1 MQSPD
6 EGVRAGEAET
16 VSNGTAAGT
25 MRAFPPPISRATKVA
40 HGFGAVA
47 PGVIVGAFDFFL
59 LIFYSQVVGLD
70 AWLVGLAIWIALAF
84 DAISDPIVGYW
95 TDNLRSRWGRRHP
108 FMYASAIPI
117 AGSFFL
123 LWAPPEGASQMT
135 LFWYVLI
142 LAVLIR
148 TAVTFYRTPSTALIP
163 DMTRDY
169 DERTSLYSLRF
180 LFAWMGG
187 NAVAVVM
194 FFILFPSF
202 ATESIP
208 DGRFNPDAYALYG
221 IIGSIVVFVSII
233 VSSMGTHS
241 RIPYLNQ
248 PPPAR
253 EMTLML
259 VFRELFETLS
269 NRSFMAL
276 FVAALFGAI
285 ASGLVSVLSLYFFTY
300 FWEFTDVQT
309 GAIFLGTFIAAI
321 IGFVLAPI
329 VSRKLGKKRG
339 AMIVGLVAFGGAP
352 LPIALR
358 LLDVLPPNGTPFVFW
373 FVTITN
379 IVDIGLIICF
389 QILFA
394 SMVADLVEESEIK
407 TGRRSEGVFTAAE
420 TFIRKSVQGLGVA
433 AATLVL
439 ALARFPTG
447 ADVEEVSPEAV
458 RKLGIYYVPLVLF
471 LYMTMIAVI
480 STYRIDRTVHEE
492 NLRKLQGGS

>member
-1 MQSPD
+1 MQTPISPD
-6 EGVRAGEAET
+6 QYADTTGTAKT
-16 VSNGTAAGT
+16 TAAGRT
-25 MRAFPPPISRATKVA
+25 NPAPQISRATKLA

-123 LWAPPEGASQMT
+123 LWAPPEGASQT
-135 LFWYVLI
+135 ALFWYVLL
-142 LAVLIR
+142 LAILIR

-169 DERTSLYSLRF
+169 DERTSLYGLRF

-187 NAVAVVM
+187 NALGVVM

-208 DGRFNPDAYALYG
+208 DGRFNPEAYAVYG
-221 IIGSIVVFVSII
+221 IIGSIVIFGSII
-233 VSSMGTHS
+233 VSSIGTHT

-253 EMTLML
+253 RMTLMR
-259 VFRELFETLS
+259 VFKELLETLS
-269 NRSFMAL
+269 NRSFISL

-329 VSRKLGKKRG
+329 VSRTLGKKRG
-339 AMIVGLVAFGGAP
+339 AMIIGLVAFGGAP
-352 LPIALR
+352 LPIVLR
-358 LLDVLPPNGTPFVFW
+358 LIDVLPPNGTPFIFW
-373 FVTITN
+373 FVTIAN

-439 ALARFPTG
+439 ALAQFPTG
-447 ADVEEVSPEAV
+447 AEVGEVSPEAV
-458 RKLGIYYVPLVLF
+458 RRLGLYYVPLVLL

-480 STYRIDRTVHEE
+480 STYRIDRNAHEE
-492 NLRKLQGGS
+492 NVRNLGGSR

>member
-1 MQSPD
+1 VQDPD
-6 EGVRAGEAET
+6 RQTQKDAQDRVGGGPTGASGVA
-16 VSNGTAAGT
+16 
-25 MRAFPPPISRATKVA
+25 PPPISRVTKLA

-117 AGSFFL
+117 AGTFFL
-123 LWAPPEGASQMT
+123 LWAPPEGASQT
-135 LFWYVLI
+135 VLFWYVLI
-142 LAVLIR
+142 LAILIR

-187 NAVAVVM
+187 NAIAVVM

-221 IIGSIVVFVSII
+221 IIGSIVVFVSIV
-233 VSSMGTHS
+233 VSSMGTHA

-253 EMTLML
+253 RMTLML
-259 VFRELFETLS
+259 VFKELFETLS

-309 GAIFLGTFIAAI
+309 GAIFLGTFVAAI

-352 LPIALR
+352 LPILLR
-358 LLDVLPPNGTPFVFW
+358 LLDLLPPNGTPFVFW

-394 SMVADLVEESEIK
+394 SMVADLVEESQVK

-439 ALARFPTG
+439 ALADFPTG
-447 ADVEEVSPEAV
+447 AEVDEVSPEAV
-458 RKLGIYYVPLVLF
+458 RRLGLYYVPLVLL

-480 STYRIDRTVHEE
+480 STYRIDRNVHEE
-492 NLRKLQGGS
+492 NVRRLDEAR

>member
-1 MQSPD
+1 VQDPD
-6 EGVRAGEAET
+6 RQTQKDAQDRVGGGPTGASG
-16 VSNGTAAGT
+16 AA
-25 MRAFPPPISRATKVA
+25 PPPISRVTKLA

-117 AGSFFL
+117 AGTLFL
-123 LWAPPEGASQMT
+123 LWALPEGASQT
-135 LFWYVLI
+135 VLFWYVLI
-142 LAVLIR
+142 LAILIR

-187 NAVAVVM
+187 NAIAVVM

-221 IIGSIVVFVSII
+221 IIGSIVVFVSIV
-233 VSSMGTHS
+233 VSSMGTHA

-253 EMTLML
+253 RMTLML
-259 VFRELFETLS
+259 VFKELFETLS

-309 GAIFLGTFIAAI
+309 GAIFLGTFVAAI

-352 LPIALR
+352 LPILLR
-358 LLDVLPPNGTPFVFW
+358 LLDLLPPNGTPFVFW

-394 SMVADLVEESEIK
+394 SMVADLVEESQVK

-439 ALARFPTG
+439 ALADFPTG
-447 ADVEEVSPEAV
+447 AEVDEVSPEAV
-458 RKLGIYYVPLVLF
+458 RRLGLYYVPLVLL

-480 STYRIDRTVHEE
+480 STYRIDRNVHEE
-492 NLRKLQGGS
+492 NVRRLDEAR

>member
-1 MQSPD
+1 MQDTDRPTQKDAQDRVGGGPTGAS
-6 EGVRAGEAET
+6 GVA
-16 VSNGTAAGT
+16 
-25 MRAFPPPISRATKVA
+25 PPPISRVTKLA

-117 AGSFFL
+117 AGTFFL
-123 LWAPPEGASQMT
+123 LWAPPEGASQT
-135 LFWYVLI
+135 VLFWYVLI
-142 LAVLIR
+142 LAILIR

-169 DERTSLYSLRF
+169 DERTSLYGLRF
-180 LFAWMGG
+180 LCAWMGG
-187 NAVAVVM
+187 NAIAVVM
-194 FFILFPSF
+194 FFVLFPSF

-221 IIGSIVVFVSII
+221 IIGSIVVFVSIV
-233 VSSMGTHS
+233 VSSMGTHA

-253 EMTLML
+253 KMTLVL

-269 NRSFMAL
+269 NRSFVSL

-300 FWEFTDVQT
+300 FWGFTDVQT

-329 VSRKLGKKRG
+329 ASRKLGKKRG

-352 LPIALR
+352 LPIVLR
-358 LLDVLPPNGTPFVFW
+358 LLDLLPPNGTPFVFW

-394 SMVADLVEESEIK
+394 SMVADLVEESQVK

-439 ALARFPTG
+439 ALAEFPTG
-447 ADVEEVSPEAV
+447 AEVDEVSPEAV
-458 RKLGIYYVPLVLF
+458 RRLGLYYVPLVLL

-480 STYRIDRTVHEE
+480 STYRIDRSVHEDNVRRLDE
-492 NLRKLQGGS
+492 AR